1 MGEVLSQSEID
12 NLLKQLNSGEL
23 DVEEMKILRKRRL
36 RTMILPDLPNSQK
49 NIFVRLKLYL
59 NITEDCFRPIFLL
72 TCVCRYRLR
81 LRLPKP

>member
-23 DVEEMKILRKRRL
+23 DVEEMKNTEEK
-36 RTMILPDLPNSQK
+36 TVKNYDLPDLPNSQK

-59 NITEDCFRPIFLL
+59 NITADCFRPIFLL

>member
-59 NITEDCFRPIFLL
+59 NITADCFRPIFLL